1 MSQAKKNELEQGI
14 EIAPGVKYGGTE
26 QLATDKIEARM
37 RLLAMPPEAAQ
48 RIVEQTLYPQHWDV
62 RPEDI
67 KWEESIPTNYGEDN
81 DEAEANA

>member
-1 MSQAKKNELEQGI
+1 MSQAKENELEQGI

-26 QLATDKIEARM
+26 QLAVDKIEARM

-48 RIVEQTLYPQHWDV
+48 RIVEQTLYPQYWDV